1 MASITVSEIS
11 RIDLEE
17 PNTPASASITD
28 VKYLSSY
35 NWLEAPHNIPTIAVP
50 GSPALWSALGVSP
63 QLKKDSGLVYIA

>member
-17 PNTPASASITD
+17 PNTPTSASITD

-35 NWLEAPHNIPTIAVP
+35 NWLEVPYNTPTIAVL
-50 GSPALWSALGVSP
+50 GSPAL
-63 QLKKDSGLVYIA
+63 